1 MQCCVVTGIWHCRF
15 LMHAQSTESGV
26 RITVTYPFD
35 PPIRTNAPI
44 CIPKDEYGTAAYK
57 TCEIDA
63 ILDDA
68 AVQHREVQNH
78 ESQLF
83 KDYFDKLE

>member
-1 MQCCVVTGIWHCRF
+1 
-15 LMHAQSTESGV
+15 MHTESNA
-26 RITVTYPFD
+26 RIIFTHPFD
-35 PPIRTNAPI
+35 PPIRTNTPI
-44 CIPKDEYGTAAYK
+44 STTKDEYGTAAYK

>member
-1 MQCCVVTGIWHCRF
+1 MNLKIFFVKYVDTREETEAQTVASFTF
-15 LMHAQSTESGV
+15 MH
-26 RITVTYPFD
+26 PFD
-35 PPIRTNAPI
+35 LHTSTNIAI
-44 CIPKDEYGTAAYK
+44 SIPKDEYGTAAYK

-63 ILDDA
+63 FLDDA

>member
-1 MQCCVVTGIWHCRF
+1 MVALGKRWWR
-15 LMHAQSTESGV
+15 TESV
-26 RITVTYPFD
+26 ARITFTYPFD
-35 PPIRTNAPI
+35 PRIRTNIPI
-44 CIPKDEYGTAAYK
+44 SIPKDEYGTAAYK